1 MASQDVDV
9 KHTQKDLLDEKK
21 SKREKYQELILGKK
35 SLWFMIKYEL
45 IVTLVSWIPG
55 ALGLL
60 LRSKLYP
67 KILGSVGKN
76 VSFGVNITFRH
87 PRKVFIGDNV
97 VIDDYCV
104 LDAKGSTNAGIKI
117 GNGVFIG
124 RNTIFSCHNG
134 DIILED
140 NVNMGVNCLV
150 TSMNSVLIKKNNLIA
165 GYVYIVGADHI
176 AERTDVPVL
185 FQGRRAKG
193 VVLEENIW
201 LGAKVVVLD
210 GAHIGRDAIIGAG
223 SIVGGEIPEYAI
235 AVGTPA
241 RVLRDRR
248 ETSPKTSEK
257 ESS

>member
-1 MASQDVDV
+1 MVNQDVKD
-9 KHTQKDLLDEKK
+9 TQKDLLDSKK
-21 SKREKYQELILGKK
+21 SKREKYQELILGEK
-35 SLWFMIKYEL
+35 STWFMIKYEL
-45 IVTLVSWIPG
+45 IVTIVSWVPG

-76 VSFGVNITFRH
+76 VSFGVNITLRH
-87 PRKVFIGDNV
+87 PKKIFIGDNV

-104 LDAKGSTNAGIKI
+104 LDAKGSTNSGIKI

-150 TSMNSVLIKKNNLIA
+150 TSMNSILIKKNNLIA
-165 GYVYIVGADHI
+165 GYVYIVGADHV
-176 AERTDVPVL
+176 AEQTDVPVL

-210 GAHIGRDAIIGAG
+210 GAHIGRDTIVGAG
-223 SIVGGEIPEYAI
+223 SVVGGEIPEYSI

-248 ETSPKTSEK
+248 KAENKAVK
-257 ESS
+257 